1 MNNSNLGR
9 RDQALIE
16 KVKENTQRLNINNVI
31 RTNAYLN
38 FFLQYPEIH
47 WAFLAHMVS
56 RNGGWNMT
64 DLQGEFLPR
73 LMSQNDR
80 YIFFRFLERSNWL
93 IFQDAY
99 PQLLIYEE
107 SVKQNKPLFYLLPFL
122 GVSVFMVTIWDYFW
136 RSKDPLIMTKAL
148 IINEQNY
155 LESRVVQNQYFQNT
169 VFKKFEFLLQ
179 DLLSYNQILLP
190 LGQKNLSGLTV
201 HQFESLNKR
210 IIIGKK
216 LYKILFKEKEVLTQS
231 IEWAKDHPHTGS
243 RKDYWPH
250 IFNNVNEGTPGTAY
264 QLKLKS
270 CQLKQGAS
278 KIYSPS
284 LVYAWKNV
292 THEKAEIGD
301 WFKDW
306 NVVSNFFENNEEI
319 DGEILNEYC
328 KTLEQLELTVLFKK
342 AIQFFE

>member
-16 KVKENTQRLNINNVI
+16 KVKQNTQKLNINNVI
-31 RTNAYLN
+31 RTKAYLD
-38 FFLQYPEIH
+38 FFHKYSDIH

-73 LMSQNDR
+73 LMSQKDR
-80 YIFFRFLERSNWL
+80 RIFFSFLERSNWL

-136 RSKDPLIMTKAL
+136 SSRDTFILTIAL

-216 LYKILFKEKEVLTQS
+216 LYRILFKEKEVLTQS
-231 IEWAKDHPHTGS
+231 IEWANTHPHTGS

-250 IFNNVNEGTPGTAY
+250 IFNSVNEGTPGTAY
-264 QLKLKS
+264 QLRLKA
-270 CQLKQGAS
+270 CQLKHGAG

-301 WFKDW
+301 WFKDS
-306 NVVSNFFENNEEI
+306 NVVNYFLENNEEI

-328 KTLEQLELTVLFKK
+328 KTLEQLELTVLAKK
-342 AIQFFE
+342 AIQLFE